1 MASAIVLPD
10 FIADSVSKTY
20 TRPNSRGRYRGR
32 SETLI
37 RSSSGVLNRCFTV
50 TFSLSHQP
58 SLTYKQTPP
67 PLDLSKLQ
75 FRSDLHGIPK
85 PGNETQS
92 YILSVCQVSVRVN
105 RQEFFKS
112 RELLHIASN
121 SQKLVL
127 ILLI

>member
-67 PLDLSKLQ
+67 PLDLSRCS
-75 FRSDLHGIPK
+75 FDLTYTVFQNLVMKHSLIFYRYARFLSELIGRNFLSR
-85 PGNETQS
+85 GS
-92 YILSVCQVSVRVN
+92 YYTL
-105 RQEFFKS
+105 
-112 RELLHIASN
+112 
-121 SQKLVL
+121 
-127 ILLI
+127 LLIHKN